1 MIYNLNDGESD
12 LLLDE
17 LSKNKKGYWQM
28 YKNWTEIHSLEK
40 VVMPIGNRM
49 PQGYLKLQE
58 VDAIKVYHD
67 FLLYGDKN
75 TGHHY
80 IYAHQEYGYE
90 ILENFLK
97 IKTRETNLSKLGI

>member
-1 MIYNLNDGESD
+1 MIYNLNHSESE
-12 LLLDE
+12 LLLAK
-17 LSKNKKGYWQM
+17 LSNNKKAYWQM

-40 VVMPIGNRM
+40 VVMPIGNRI
-49 PQGYLKLQE
+49 PQGYLKLQPVE
-58 VDAIKVYHD
+58 AIKVYHD

-90 ILENFLK
+90 ILEKFLK
-97 IKTRETNLSKLGI
+97 VKIRESNLSKLGI